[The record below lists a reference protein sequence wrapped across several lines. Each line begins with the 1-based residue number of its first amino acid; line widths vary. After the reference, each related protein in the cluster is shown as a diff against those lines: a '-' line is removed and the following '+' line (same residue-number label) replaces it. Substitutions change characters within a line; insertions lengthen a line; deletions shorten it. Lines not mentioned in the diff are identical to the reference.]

1 MGEPPSYPL
10 FPYRHVR
17 PSLLFEVYRW
27 AVVSG
32 DMDDYHRECSR
43 RNCDCDCDFIKK
55 YKVVR
60 RFLQH
65 VRWGSQLEILG
76 VFDGVDS
83 DGLPLTSPTSETGM
97 IWARHYFETGW
108 IPVKYLLP
116 MDIVVED
123 KIIQE
128 RILRASGVSEAVRL
142 EALPYSPPF
151 SPPVCRH
158 NVFPEEPELWATDS
172 LGDFLVD
179 DGTDSIGNC
188 VFDVN
193 EGPPA
198 DYHC

>member
-1 MGEPPSYPL
+1 MCEPPSYPV
-10 FPYRHVR
+10 FPCRHVR
-17 PSLLFEVYRW
+17 PSLLFEVWRW
-27 AVVSG
+27 AVVCV
-32 DMDDYHRECSR
+32 DTTEYYRECSLR
-43 RNCDCDCDFIKK
+43 ISTEYCSDFIEK
-55 YKVVR
+55 YKIVR

-65 VRWGSQLEILG
+65 VRCGSQLEILG

-83 DGLPLTSPTSETGM
+83 DGLPLPSPTSETGM

-123 KIIQE
+123 NIIQE
-128 RILRASGVSEAVRL
+128 RILRASRVSEAVRL

-151 SPPVCRH
+151 SPAVSRRNDIPK
-158 NVFPEEPELWATDS
+158 EDELWETDS
-172 LGDFLVD
+172 LGNLL
-179 DGTDSIGNC
+179 
-188 VFDVN
+188 FDVT